1 MKPYIRVKKQHS
13 YLQIGGH
20 FLLGNGFLG
29 DFVKGF
35 LLQSSKFLGFFK
47 NFQKMPHLAPG
58 RNATSTYPK
67 NVAEESV
74 IETPSSLPIMADHLE
89 PRHTEHHQ
97 KSEQIYVNI
106 SHVNLTV
113 PSLPAS
119 NEAFTTTV
127 RPTIIIYPTGRH

>member
-1 MKPYIRVKKQHS
+1 
-13 YLQIGGH
+13 
-20 FLLGNGFLG
+20 
-29 DFVKGF
+29 
-35 LLQSSKFLGFFK
+35 
-47 NFQKMPHLAPG
+47 MPHLAPG
-58 RNATSTYPK
+58 RNATSTSTQ
-67 NVAEESV
+67 NVAEEPV

-127 RPTIIIYPTGRH
+127 RPTIIIYPTGRHRIQNIQFSKKK

>member
-1 MKPYIRVKKQHS
+1 
-13 YLQIGGH
+13 
-20 FLLGNGFLG
+20 
-29 DFVKGF
+29 
-35 LLQSSKFLGFFK
+35 
-47 NFQKMPHLAPG
+47 MPHLAPG
-58 RNATSTYPK
+58 RNATSTSTQ

-119 NEAFTTTV
+119 NEVFTTTV
-127 RPTIIIYPTGRH
+127 RPTIIIYPTGRHRIQNIQFSKKNEIFAPQIWAISNIGHFLE